1 MDIRI
6 YKEQKISSEVFYAEV
21 TLAAIDDRTGEL
33 IKRLDLS
40 AESIDDQ
47 TLTDA
52 YMPFFLDVLEAN
64 GYLLDDIIN
73 FEEVVNIDMQVISDE
88 LTAKLQEQTGLT
100 TNNTVDLIAELIEQ
114 IKETPTK
121 NNIKLYAEIMSQN

>member
-21 TLAAIDDRTGEL
+21 TLAAIDDTTGEL
-33 IKRLDLS
+33 IKRLDVQ
-40 AESIDDQ
+40 AQAIDDQ
-47 TLTDA
+47 TLSDS

-100 TNNTVDLIAELIEQ
+100 TNNTVDLIAELIEE
-114 IKETPTK
+114 IKSRPTTD
-121 NNIKLYAEIMSQN
+121 NINLYAEIMLQN